1 MSVSSLDGINNNT
14 SREQESSGP
23 FQISEYVQVMIIV
36 MYTIVILIAIGGNS
50 IVCYLVYAYKRMQ
63 TVPNYFI
70 VNLAISDIIMALF
83 CIPFTFIANLILNYW
98 PFGEALCPAVLY
110 IQTVA
115 VFLSSYTLVA
125 MSIDRYIVIVH
136 PFKSR
141 ISVRQTALTIFAIWV
156 VSFTIPLPTFIK
168 SRVIYHSNTSGQCRE
183 EWGNNTEQYTYGL
196 SLMILHYFAPLALL
210 LFSYLRIGYT
220 IWRMNIHGTDK
231 NKRKLQLAK
240 AKKKMIKMMVT
251 VVIFFALCWLPF
263 HIITLIGDINP
274 TIYNNNYVPILW
286 LCFHWLSM
294 SNSCY
299 NPMIYLWMSPKFR
312 TGLKL
317 AMSSCHLRR
326 KSNTPLDDDIHEQIH
341 VLFPRLRLEI
351 QIEES
356 VMKNTRPQRGH
367 ILFADVKSNDL
378 MIPRSIHSD
387 T

>member
-1 MSVSSLDGINNNT
+1 MSDISLEGITNFT
-14 SREQESSGP
+14 SKEQESSSP
-23 FQISEYVQVMIIV
+23 FHISEYVQVMIIV

-136 PFKSR
+136 PFKPR
-141 ISVRQTALTIFAIWV
+141 ISVRQTVLTILAIWL
-156 VSFTIPLPTFIK
+156 VSLTIPLPTFIK

-196 SLMILHYFAPLALL
+196 SLMILHYFAPLVLL
-210 LFSYLRIGYT
+210 LFSYSRIGYT
-220 IWRMNIHGTDK
+220 IWRMNINGTDK
-231 NKRKLQLAK
+231 NKRKL
-240 AKKKMIKMMVT
+240 
-251 VVIFFALCWLPF
+251 
-263 HIITLIGDINP
+263 H
-274 TIYNNNYVPILW
+274 
-286 LCFHWLSM
+286 
-294 SNSCY
+294 CY

-312 TGLKL
+312 TGLKMAL
-317 AMSSCHLRR
+317 SNCNLRR
-326 KSNTPLDDDIHEQIH
+326 KSKTSSDDEIYEKIHM
-341 VLFPRLRLEI
+341 VFPRLRLEI
-351 QIEES
+351 QIEDN
-356 VMKNTRPQRGH
+356 VKNNTTSPRGRVSS
-367 ILFADVKSNDL
+367 ANVKSDQP